1 MIAYKFLRA
10 GRIGPFSKFAWPE
23 PGVWVHAAAVDQC
36 RRGIHACRTRDL
48 PWWLADELWEVE
60 LEGEPQIDEHKLVA
74 TAGAL
79 RSRVDGWTPVRAQEY
94 GEACAWRA
102 RDRGTEAL
110 KRAGHSRAAD
120 QLVAC
125 ATLDDVLVTARH
137 LADDLPDT
145 RVDLTIAGDGAFRA
159 LTSAPS
165 TSAYIAAHA
174 ALRLDGPPGYGAER
188 AWQSRWL
195 VERLGLRTDAA

>member
-1 MIAYKFLRA
+1 MAEDEGVRTTSWDGYLKEGPGAVTTAVPIIEVDGHGGHVLEPEYKRMP
-10 GRIGPFSKFAWPE
+10 IGPEHILYPVMV
-23 PGVWVHAAAVDQC
+23 G
-36 RRGIHACRTRDL
+36 
-48 PWWLADELWEVE
+48 LALFPI
-60 LEGEPQIDEHKLVA
+60 LM
-74 TAGAL
+74 GA
-79 RSRVDGWTPVRAQEY
+79 S
-94 GEACAWRA
+94 
-102 RDRGTEAL
+102 
-110 KRAGHSRAAD
+110 GH
-120 QLVAC
+120 
-125 ATLDDVLVTARH
+125 H

-195 VERLGLRTDAA
+195 VERLKLRADAA